1 LFGLLSI
8 LIAVFNP
15 IGAAFRPSPDSPKR
29 WIFNWIHWLCG
40 NIGHVSAFAALFLA
54 YNLTVNQL
62 SPIYLWILICYLLF
76 HITSHLLLQ
85 LYSCNCRGSR
95 SNHFFFLKKNSFKNL
110 KSFLKIFFFT
120 ETFDISMGDMN
131 NANKDNNQD
140 IQNSTEN
147 SFVRFYLIAYV
158 IVIVLLII
166 SLIVCISIPQWSND
180 SDKNS

>member
-1 LFGLLSI
+1 
-8 LIAVFNP
+8 
-15 IGAAFRPSPDSPKR
+15 
-29 WIFNWIHWLCG
+29 
-40 NIGHVSAFAALFLA
+40 
-54 YNLTVNQL
+54 
-62 SPIYLWILICYLLF
+62 
-76 HITSHLLLQ
+76 
-85 LYSCNCRGSR
+85 
-95 SNHFFFLKKNSFKNL
+95 L